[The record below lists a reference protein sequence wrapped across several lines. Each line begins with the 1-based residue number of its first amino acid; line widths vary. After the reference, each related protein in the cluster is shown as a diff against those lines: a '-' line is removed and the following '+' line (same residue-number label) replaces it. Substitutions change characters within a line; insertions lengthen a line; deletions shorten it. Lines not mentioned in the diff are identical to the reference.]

1 MREGQELEQAEAL
14 RRTHMHVTS
23 VSTAGKELQQAT
35 ISKAQSLRA
44 QDALDVKQVT
54 QPMPFPGPQQQHQV
68 SSHVPLSPCVCAYRN
83 TVTYTSFSS
92 S

>member
-35 ISKAQSLRA
+35 ISKAQSFRA
-44 QDALDVKQVT
+44 QKYDMNTALSFGRYGCDAIHHRYGDLGYVR
-54 QPMPFPGPQQQHQV
+54 FIN
-68 SSHVPLSPCVCAYRN
+68 L
-83 TVTYTSFSS
+83 F
-92 S
+92 